1 MAEYRTVRIG
11 YWGDPYIENL
21 SSQGKLVYLYLIT
34 SCLNNLGILELSK
47 RKIAFDTSVTA
58 EEVEN
63 ILAQLERDKKIARDG
78 DNILLM
84 NFVKHQ
90 TSTSP
95 MIIKGL
101 KKIIGGVTSPK
112 LLKALAE
119 KYPFL
124 FDRDENIPYAYPM
137 DMVCIPYLKEEEEE
151 EEEVEGEDKGE
162 EEVKA
167 EEEDT
172 AHRVSV
178 TELIE
183 LWNAT
188 MPQYGFARAKKSTPD
203 RRTKLRARQKFMPE
217 ANSIDFWKKVYY
229 VMANSPLCRGEL
241 SEGKHKNWKANFDFP
256 LLSDTRINKITE
268 GEYDDTSE
276 SKEWVPVNDNTT

>member
-1 MAEYRTVRIG
+1 MRIG

-151 EEEVEGEDKGE
+151 EVKG
-162 EEVKA
+162 KIKGK
-167 EEEDT
+167 
-172 AHRVSV
+172 R
-178 TELIE
+178 
-183 LWNAT
+183 
-188 MPQYGFARAKKSTPD
+188 
-203 RRTKLRARQKFMPE
+203 KLK
-217 ANSIDFWKKVYY
+217 
-229 VMANSPLCRGEL
+229 
-241 SEGKHKNWKANFDFP
+241 
-256 LLSDTRINKITE
+256 
-268 GEYDDTSE
+268 
-276 SKEWVPVNDNTT
+276 